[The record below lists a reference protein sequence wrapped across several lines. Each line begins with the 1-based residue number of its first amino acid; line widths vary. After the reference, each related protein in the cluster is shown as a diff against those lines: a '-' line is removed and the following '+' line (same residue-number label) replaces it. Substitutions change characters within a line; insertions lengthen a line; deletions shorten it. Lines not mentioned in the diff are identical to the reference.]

1 MATGTARR
9 RSFLPSSIYLTRTRQ
24 ITNELSWCAVSV
36 SHDISGIIYFVEY
49 VVEDQTGFMG
59 FLLPLGYWLR
69 LCRESSDWWTTLL
82 SPFRFSARVSVSSWD
97 IQTWISWMVL
107 IGRARLGSKIQLGF
121 IYRHSVVA
129 GWGLKIAPEDL
140 QQFIWWIIHGVSFD
154 SWCIVSCLPL
164 MTNICTRGEW
174 FWCGGEMGQEGN
186 SNHPLSYSR
195 FPRIHIFLSYFLSRR
210 WIEYT
215 MQVGGRGMSLIGFY
229 YA

>member
-1 MATGTARR
+1 
-9 RSFLPSSIYLTRTRQ
+9 
-24 ITNELSWCAVSV
+24 
-36 SHDISGIIYFVEY
+36 
-49 VVEDQTGFMG
+49 MG

-97 IQTWISWMVL
+97 IQTWNSWMVL

-129 GWGLKIAPEDL
+129 GWELKIAPEDL

-164 MTNICTRGEW
+164 MTNICTRGDY
-174 FWCGGEMGQEGN
+174 GSDVGEKWGRKETLQLQPPPQLFTFSTN
-186 SNHPLSYSR
+186 SYLSFL
-195 FPRIHIFLSYFLSRR
+195 FPFPSLNRIHHASGWACDVSNRILLRLTYTIAWLEENSRTTREMISSFLHFDSSSIFPHKFLVL
-210 WIEYT
+210 
-215 MQVGGRGMSLIGFY
+215 VGKTN
-229 YA
+229 

>member
-1 MATGTARR
+1 MWWKIKPDLWDFFSHWVTDSDCAENLLIGER
-9 RSFLPSSIYLTRTRQ
+9 LSSP
-24 ITNELSWCAVSV
+24 LS
-36 SHDISGIIYFVEY
+36 ILGKGIRILV
-49 VVEDQTGFMG
+49 
-59 FLLPLGYWLR
+59 R
-69 LCRESSDWWTTLL
+69 HS
-82 SPFRFSARVSVSSWD
+82 

-107 IGRARLGSKIQLGF
+107 IGQARLGSKIQLGF

-164 MTNICTRGEW
+164 MTNICTRGDYMVLMW
-174 FWCGGEMGQEGN
+174 GRNGAGRKLSN